1 MFRHESEPGELPNQV
16 PAERGDFGCIVT
28 MGGVVTPALDEA
40 EQIRRVYERESSNY
54 DRNVKLPERLL
65 FSGGREWVC
74 ARAEGEVLEIAMG
87 TGLNLP
93 HYPDGVRLTGIEF
106 VPTMLDIAR
115 RRAVELG
122 RPVEL
127 RLGDAQALEFE
138 DATFDTVVCTLSLC
152 TIPDD
157 RAAVAEVRRVLRPG
171 GRFVLL
177 EHVRSPVRA
186 VRGVQ
191 RLLAPAFV
199 RFGADHVL
207 REPLEQVQAEGFSIE
222 LLERS
227 KLGLVERLLA
237 RKPAQAERETAQA
250 AAERLMLRH
259 GAEPWCAPG
268 GRKQVSTI
276 TGRLPSSSPRAC
288 LVCYAAIGKG
298 VIANSSGVGGV
309 GLPLRRNGNRL
320 EDVRSSEPTH
330 GAMRRT
336 AQVVRSASAVRVS
349 LARLRPIGFQSAP
362 ARRPLAGR

>member
-1 MFRHESEPGELPNQV
+1 
-16 PAERGDFGCIVT
+16 
-28 MGGVVTPALDEA
+28 MGAVVAPALE
-40 EQIRRVYERESSNY
+40 ETEPVRRVYEREAGKY
-54 DRNVKLPERLL
+54 DRNVRIPERLL
-65 FSGGREWVC
+65 FAGGRQWVC
-74 ARAEGEVLEIAMG
+74 ARAEGEVLEIAVG

-106 VPTMLDIAR
+106 VPAMLDIAR

-138 DATFDTVVCTLSLC
+138 DDSFDTVVCTLSLC

-207 REPLEQVQAEGFSIE
+207 REPLEQVQAEGFSID

-227 KLGLVERLLA
+227 KLGLVERLVA
-237 RKPAQAERETAQA
+237 RKP
-250 AAERLMLRH
+250 
-259 GAEPWCAPG
+259 GPG
-268 GRKQVSTI
+268 
-276 TGRLPSSSPRAC
+276 
-288 LVCYAAIGKG
+288 
-298 VIANSSGVGGV
+298 
-309 GLPLRRNGNRL
+309 
-320 EDVRSSEPTH
+320 
-330 GAMRRT
+330 
-336 AQVVRSASAVRVS
+336 
-349 LARLRPIGFQSAP
+349 
-362 ARRPLAGR
+362 

>member
-1 MFRHESEPGELPNQV
+1 VSGDQV
-16 PAERGDFGCIVT
+16 PAERGDSARIVT
-28 MGGVVTPALDEA
+28 MGAVVAPALDEA
-40 EQIRRVYERESSNY
+40 EQIRRVYEREASNY

-74 ARAEGEVLEIAMG
+74 ARAEGEVLEIAVG

-93 HYPDGVRLTGIEF
+93 YYPDGVRLTGIEF
-106 VPTMLDIAR
+106 VPAMLDIAR

-138 DATFDTVVCTLSLC
+138 DGTFDTVVCTLSLC

-177 EHVRSPVRA
+177 EHVRSPVRP
-186 VRGVQ
+186 VRAVQ

-207 REPLEQVQAEGFSIE
+207 REPLERVRAEGFSIE

-227 KLGLVERLLA
+227 KLGLVERLVA
-237 RKPAQAERETAQA
+237 RKP
-250 AAERLMLRH
+250 
-259 GAEPWCAPG
+259 
-268 GRKQVSTI
+268 GR
-276 TGRLPSSSPRAC
+276 G
-288 LVCYAAIGKG
+288 
-298 VIANSSGVGGV
+298 
-309 GLPLRRNGNRL
+309 
-320 EDVRSSEPTH
+320 
-330 GAMRRT
+330 
-336 AQVVRSASAVRVS
+336 
-349 LARLRPIGFQSAP
+349 
-362 ARRPLAGR
+362 

>member
-1 MFRHESEPGELPNQV
+1 MSRSLRVRRNVARARLSPRPVWPTPIFRLTETAETRVINRRWEVLAV
-16 PAERGDFGCIVT
+16 PAAADASAHTAVMNKMTKTGTSAD
-28 MGGVVTPALDEA
+28 PAEA
-40 EQIRRVYERESSNY
+40 VRRVYEREAGNY
-54 DRNVKLPERLL
+54 DQNVKLPERLL
-65 FSGGREWVC
+65 FAGGREWVC
-74 ARAEGEVLEIAMG
+74 AQAEGEVLEIAVG
-87 TGLNLP
+87 TGRNLP

-106 VPTMLDIAR
+106 VPAMLEVAR

-199 RFGADHVL
+199 RFGADHLL
-207 REPLEQVQAEGFSIE
+207 REPLEHVQAEGFSIE

-237 RKPAQAERETAQA
+237 RKP
-250 AAERLMLRH
+250 
-259 GAEPWCAPG
+259 GPG
-268 GRKQVSTI
+268 
-276 TGRLPSSSPRAC
+276 
-288 LVCYAAIGKG
+288 
-298 VIANSSGVGGV
+298 
-309 GLPLRRNGNRL
+309 
-320 EDVRSSEPTH
+320 
-330 GAMRRT
+330 
-336 AQVVRSASAVRVS
+336 
-349 LARLRPIGFQSAP
+349 
-362 ARRPLAGR
+362 

>member
-1 MFRHESEPGELPNQV
+1 MPVDPSTAPGCRGFFSDEPDALRIASRENDLGSSPSELDRSGSPDAASSSREHNDRHTTDLTLRPDTGTLSDHV
-16 PAERGDFGCIVT
+16 PAERGDSGATLRLAAFVS
-28 MGGVVTPALDEA
+28 PAFEETEA
-40 EQIRRVYERESSNY
+40 VRRVYEREAANY

-65 FSGGREWVC
+65 FAGGREWVC
-74 ARAEGEVLEIAMG
+74 ARAEGEVLEIAVG

-106 VPTMLDIAR
+106 VPAMLDIAR
-115 RRAVELG
+115 RRAAELG

-207 REPLEQVQAEGFSIE
+207 REPLEHVQAEGFSIE

-227 KLGLVERLLA
+227 KLGLVERLVA
-237 RKPAQAERETAQA
+237 RKP
-250 AAERLMLRH
+250 
-259 GAEPWCAPG
+259 GPG
-268 GRKQVSTI
+268 
-276 TGRLPSSSPRAC
+276 
-288 LVCYAAIGKG
+288 
-298 VIANSSGVGGV
+298 
-309 GLPLRRNGNRL
+309 
-320 EDVRSSEPTH
+320 
-330 GAMRRT
+330 
-336 AQVVRSASAVRVS
+336 
-349 LARLRPIGFQSAP
+349 
-362 ARRPLAGR
+362 

>member
-1 MFRHESEPGELPNQV
+1 MPWGRGSTFLTTPTASELP
-16 PAERGDFGCIVT
+16 
-28 MGGVVTPALDEA
+28 
-40 EQIRRVYERESSNY
+40 
-54 DRNVKLPERLL
+54 
-65 FSGGREWVC
+65 
-74 ARAEGEVLEIAMG
+74 
-87 TGLNLP
+87 
-93 HYPDGVRLTGIEF
+93 GIEF
-106 VPTMLDIAR
+106 VPAMLDIAR

-227 KLGLVERLLA
+227 KLGLVERLVG
-237 RKPAQAERETAQA
+237 AQARPE
-250 AAERLMLRH
+250 LS
-259 GAEPWCAPG
+259 
-268 GRKQVSTI
+268 RKQLRPPEV
-276 TGRLPSSSPRAC
+276 GRLPV
-288 LVCYAAIGKG
+288 LGH
-298 VIANSSGVGGV
+298 
-309 GLPLRRNGNRL
+309 
-320 EDVRSSEPTH
+320 RSC
-330 GAMRRT
+330 
-336 AQVVRSASAVRVS
+336 
-349 LARLRPIGFQSAP
+349 
-362 ARRPLAGR
+362 

>member
-1 MFRHESEPGELPNQV
+1 MTT
-16 PAERGDFGCIVT
+16 RGGIVT
-28 MGGVVTPALDEA
+28 IGLVVTPALDEA
-40 EQIRRVYERESSNY
+40 EHIRRVYEREASNY

-74 ARAEGEVLEIAMG
+74 AWAEGEVLEIAVG
-87 TGLNLP
+87 TGRNLP

-106 VPTMLDIAR
+106 VPAMLEVAR

-199 RFGADHVL
+199 RFGADHLL
-207 REPLEQVQAEGFSIE
+207 REPLEHVQAEGFSIE

-237 RKPAQAERETAQA
+237 RKP
-250 AAERLMLRH
+250 
-259 GAEPWCAPG
+259 GPG
-268 GRKQVSTI
+268 
-276 TGRLPSSSPRAC
+276 
-288 LVCYAAIGKG
+288 
-298 VIANSSGVGGV
+298 
-309 GLPLRRNGNRL
+309 
-320 EDVRSSEPTH
+320 
-330 GAMRRT
+330 
-336 AQVVRSASAVRVS
+336 
-349 LARLRPIGFQSAP
+349 
-362 ARRPLAGR
+362 

>member
-16 PAERGDFGCIVT
+16 PAERGDSGRIVT

-40 EQIRRVYERESSNY
+40 EQIRRVYEREASNY

-106 VPTMLDIAR
+106 VPAMLDIAR

-138 DATFDTVVCTLSLC
+138 DVTFDTVVCTLSLC

-157 RAAVAEVRRVLRPG
+157 RAAVAEARRVLRPG

-207 REPLEQVQAEGFSIE
+207 REPLEQVQAGFSIE

-227 KLGLVERLLA
+227 KLGLVERLVA
-237 RKPAQAERETAQA
+237 RKP
-250 AAERLMLRH
+250 
-259 GAEPWCAPG
+259 GPG
-268 GRKQVSTI
+268 
-276 TGRLPSSSPRAC
+276 
-288 LVCYAAIGKG
+288 
-298 VIANSSGVGGV
+298 
-309 GLPLRRNGNRL
+309 
-320 EDVRSSEPTH
+320 
-330 GAMRRT
+330 
-336 AQVVRSASAVRVS
+336 
-349 LARLRPIGFQSAP
+349 
-362 ARRPLAGR
+362 

>member
-1 MFRHESEPGELPNQV
+1 MGSRTNGGDSGALLRWAAV
-16 PAERGDFGCIVT
+16 VAPAVEET
-28 MGGVVTPALDEA
+28 EA
-40 EQIRRVYERESSNY
+40 VRRVYEREAANY
-54 DRNVKLPERLL
+54 DRNVRLPERLL
-65 FSGGREWVC
+65 FAGGREWVC
-74 ARAEGEVLEIAMG
+74 ARAEGEVLEIAVG

-106 VPTMLDIAR
+106 VPAMLDIAR
-115 RRAVELG
+115 QRAAELG

-127 RLGDAQALEFE
+127 RLGDAHALEFE

-207 REPLEQVQAEGFSIE
+207 REPLEHVQAEGFSIE

-227 KLGLVERLLA
+227 KLGLVERLVA
-237 RKPAQAERETAQA
+237 RKP
-250 AAERLMLRH
+250 
-259 GAEPWCAPG
+259 GPG
-268 GRKQVSTI
+268 
-276 TGRLPSSSPRAC
+276 
-288 LVCYAAIGKG
+288 
-298 VIANSSGVGGV
+298 
-309 GLPLRRNGNRL
+309 
-320 EDVRSSEPTH
+320 
-330 GAMRRT
+330 
-336 AQVVRSASAVRVS
+336 
-349 LARLRPIGFQSAP
+349 
-362 ARRPLAGR
+362 

>member
-1 MFRHESEPGELPNQV
+1 MAAV
-16 PAERGDFGCIVT
+16 VAPAFQETERV
-28 MGGVVTPALDEA
+28 
-40 EQIRRVYERESSNY
+40 RRVYEREARKY
-54 DRNVKLPERLL
+54 DRNVRIPERLL
-65 FSGGREWVC
+65 FSGGREWAC
-74 ARAEGEVLEIAMG
+74 AHAEGEVLEIAAG

-106 VPTMLDIAR
+106 VPAMLDIAR
-115 RRAVELG
+115 RRAAGLG

-171 GRFVLL
+171 GRFVVL

-191 RLLAPAFV
+191 RLLAPALL

-207 REPLEQVQAEGFSIE
+207 REPLEHVQAEGFSIE

-237 RKPAQAERETAQA
+237 RKP
-250 AAERLMLRH
+250 
-259 GAEPWCAPG
+259 GPG
-268 GRKQVSTI
+268 
-276 TGRLPSSSPRAC
+276 
-288 LVCYAAIGKG
+288 
-298 VIANSSGVGGV
+298 
-309 GLPLRRNGNRL
+309 
-320 EDVRSSEPTH
+320 
-330 GAMRRT
+330 
-336 AQVVRSASAVRVS
+336 
-349 LARLRPIGFQSAP
+349 
-362 ARRPLAGR
+362 